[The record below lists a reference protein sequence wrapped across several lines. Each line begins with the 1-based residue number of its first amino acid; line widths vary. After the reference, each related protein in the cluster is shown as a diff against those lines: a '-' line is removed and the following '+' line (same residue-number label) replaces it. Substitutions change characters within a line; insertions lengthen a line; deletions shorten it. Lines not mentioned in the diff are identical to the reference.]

1 MIHHRTARRIASE
14 WHGGIASD
22 LYLLTSTG
30 TISTDAEREI
40 IDARREVYEQSNH
53 GIASAIHDL
62 NKLLA
67 YVRHYGPRG
76 PVDGWSKLS
85 W

>member
-1 MIHHRTARRIASE
+1 MIRHRTARRIASE
-14 WHGGIASD
+14 WHGGITSD

-40 IDARREVYEQSNH
+40 GLCMMALESQDTYRDKDHKN
-53 GIASAIHDL
+53 L
-62 NKLLA
+62 FNLLQ

-76 PVDGWSKLS
+76 PVDGWSRLS